1 MKRTHLLLA
10 CLCLAVLLAACGPT
24 ITVTNNT
31 GFGVRA
37 IVHSTAGVDVV
48 SPTPGNSSTVDAVDG
63 AYNVTVINDQDWI
76 NYAQVVRKL
85 LNEQLANSDNLTGP
99 QLLNVVQRL
108 KDIAAKMQQFQAAAG
123 KGASCSGSL
132 SSDAGGTVTVSL
144 ATDGSLFVSCR

>member
-1 MKRTHLLLA
+1 MKRTHLLVA
-10 CLCLAVLLAACGPT
+10 CLCLAVLLAACGPS

-37 IVHSTAGVDVV
+37 VVTSAAGVDVI
-48 SPTPGNSSTVDAVDG
+48 SPTPGNSSTVDANEG
-63 AYNVTVINDQDWI
+63 TYNVTVINDQDWI
-76 NYAQVVRKL
+76 AYAQTVRKL

-123 KGASCSGSL
+123 KGASCSGNL
-132 SSDAGGTVTVSL
+132 SSEAGGVVTV
-144 ATDGSLFVSCR
+144 AQAADGSLLVGCG